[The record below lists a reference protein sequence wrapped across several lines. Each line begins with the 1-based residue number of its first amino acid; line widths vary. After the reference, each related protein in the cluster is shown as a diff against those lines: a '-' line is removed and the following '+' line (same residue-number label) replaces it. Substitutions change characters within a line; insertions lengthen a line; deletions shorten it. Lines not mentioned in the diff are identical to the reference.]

1 MIEHY
6 GGAFPVWLAPEQAV
20 VIPVAPAFNQYAEE
34 VAQVLRGKDIRVL
47 TDLSDQRM
55 NAKIRN
61 AQNQKIPFMVILGE
75 KEQSSGNISLRTR
88 SGEQIPELSIEKFL
102 AMFHDD

>member
-1 MIEHY
+1 
-6 GGAFPVWLAPEQAV
+6 V
-20 VIPVAPAFNQYAEE
+20 VIPVAPAFNEYAEQ
-34 VAQVLRGKDIRVL
+34 VARVLRDKDIRVS

-75 KEQSSGNISLRTR
+75 KERSSETISLRTR

-102 AMFHDD
+102 TMFHDD